1 MKPDKMVVFSRRQ
14 GQIVK
19 RDLTDV
25 EEFWLTDK
33 SKEWDITIGEDSD
46 GDPYVSIA
54 IKPNC
59 DIEIKETTPSWKGKI
74 IKLVRKTSQ
83 PKSAA

>member
-1 MKPDKMVVFSRRQ
+1 MKPDKMLVFNRGRDTV
-14 GQIVK
+14 VK

-25 EEFWLTDK
+25 AGFWLTNK

-54 IKPNC
+54 INPNC
-59 DIEIKETTPSWKGKI
+59 SIEIQETTPSWKGKI
-74 IKLVRKTSQ
+74 IKLVRKQ

>member
-1 MKPDKMVVFSRRQ
+1 MRADKMLVFNR
-14 GQIVK
+14 GHDIVVK

-74 IKLVRKTSQ
+74 IKLIRNPSQ